1 MRKLINKKW
10 ICIGIVAL
18 VIILIAYAGY
28 TYTQKESDVSVNDI
42 KIPNLLLQS
51 SLQPYTIV
59 DVEIYN
65 FKNAEMFAYFSEF
78 YIYANDKLIGSK
90 KESKEEIWS
99 VKEKGKREVKLY
111 LNVTGEE
118 LAELLKKDEYL
129 TVKGTLHIYGYANE
143 ELPTGIE
150 RSEVDIHFEKR
161 KKPSIYNYNLS
172 YASPE
177 NLPEE
182 VLKQAEDILRK
193 RLVCFNVIDYY
204 IIRNNSRI
212 RVYFG
217 NESQETIND
226 VCREGKFEFRSKINP
241 MDRIEIGME
250 LNDIQNITEHV
261 FYGDDI
267 ERVHVAPFR
276 QTKDSPWGVSFQL
289 SKEGAEKLK
298 DAVKKYKYDPE
309 FSEAYEFYLLMLIDD
324 KVAYN
329 MPVSRALFRELLRG
343 KPIYG
348 IYMTTGFGETGY
360 NEARKLICY
369 LRTGPLPF
377 KMEVEK

>member
-1 MRKLINKKW
+1 MINKKW

-18 VIILIAYAGY
+18 VIILIAYVGY
-28 TYTQKESDVSVNDI
+28 TYTQKESDVNVNDI

-51 SLQPYTIV
+51 SLHPYAIV
-59 DVEIYN
+59 DVEICK
-65 FKNAEMFAYFSEF
+65 FKNAEMFFAYLSKLD
-78 YIYANDKLIGSK
+78 IYANGKLIGSGT
-90 KESKEEIWS
+90 KEDIRL
-99 VKEKGKREVKLY
+99 KEKGKGDVKLY

-129 TVKGTLHIYGYANE
+129 TVKGTLHI
-143 ELPTGIE
+143 LPKEG
-150 RSEVDIHFEKR
+150 SEVDIHFEKR

-182 VLKQAEDILRK
+182 VLKQAEDILHK

-250 LNDIQNITEHV
+250 LNEIQNITEHV

-309 FSEAYEFYLLMLIDD
+309 FSEAYEFHLLMLIDD

-329 MPVSRALFRELLRG
+329 MPMSRALFRELLRG

-348 IYMTTGFGETGY
+348 IHMSTGFGEMGS

>member
-1 MRKLINKKW
+1 MIKKW

-28 TYTQKESDVSVNDI
+28 IYTQKESDVNVNVNDI

-51 SLQPYTIV
+51 SLHPYTIV
-59 DVEIYN
+59 DVRIYN

-78 YIYANDKLIGSK
+78 NIYANDKLIGSE
-90 KESKEEIWS
+90 KESEEEVWS
-99 VKEKGKREVKLY
+99 VKVNGKREVKLY

-118 LAELLKKDEYL
+118 LADVLKKDEYL

-177 NLPEE
+177 NLSEE
-182 VLKQAEDILRK
+182 VLKQAEDILHK

-212 RVYFG
+212 RIYFG

-250 LNDIQNITEHV
+250 LNEIQNITEHV

-267 ERVHVAPFR
+267 ERVR
-276 QTKDSPWGVSFQL
+276 QTKDSPWGVSFKL

-309 FSEAYEFYLLMLIDD
+309 FSEAYEFHLLMLIDD

-329 MPVSRALFRELLRG
+329 MPISRELFRKLLWG

-348 IYMTTGFGETGY
+348 IYMPTGFGETGS